1 MAQKRTIHQSIQK
14 KCVCVCTNIY
24 IYIYPFF
31 IGSKCFEII
40 HFIMS
45 LARVLQATLQEVY
58 AVERKLHIHRQRE
71 LLSDPPRWA
80 RGRGAGI
87 WGIRFENHHLSR
99 DILKQPKGQHTKQDE
114 TSVMDALKLI
124 LWRPWLF
131 SGPLHCFST
140 LLPFC
145 GGTLLNWC
153 MLVSIG
159 APDTLVSHAWP
170 KVPLLILYLA
180 RPSAQYRRRY
190 LHSFV
195 CLCALLVH
203 SCVPVHSRV
212 SIHFSVYLSAYLHIA
227 TFVSVDLYLRF
238 SFILIYLFISKL
250 FVNIVTAS
258 LSNGWYIHEAICLS
272 IYTLPV
278 STSMHSSVC
287 LSVRT
292 SIYHLYMIDRSIN
305 LSIYPIYPCLY
316 LSIYL
321 PGFLFMLC
329 LGFSL

>member
-1 MAQKRTIHQSIQK
+1 M
-14 KCVCVCTNIY
+14 
-24 IYIYPFF
+24 
-31 IGSKCFEII
+31 GSKCFEII

-87 WGIRFENHHLSR
+87 RGIRFENHHLSVWNVFEATER
-99 DILKQPKGQHTKQDE
+99 STYKTRWNKC
-114 TSVMDALKLI
+114 DALKLN

-180 RPSAQYRRRY
+180 RPSVQYRRRY

-203 SCVPVHSRV
+203 SCVRVHSRV

-227 TFVSVDLYLRF
+227 TSVAVDLYLRF
-238 SFILIYLFISKL
+238 SFSLIYLFRSVYIPPCIL
-250 FVNIVTAS
+250 VN
-258 LSNGWYIHEAICLS
+258 C
-272 IYTLPV
+272 
-278 STSMHSSVC
+278 
-287 LSVRT
+287 
-292 SIYHLYMIDRSIN
+292 
-305 LSIYPIYPCLY
+305 
-316 LSIYL
+316 
-321 PGFLFMLC
+321 FLI
-329 LGFSL
+329 